1 MRLSINGDSKLFD
14 QNELNI
20 SQLLQLENVE
30 QPDMVSVQ
38 YNETFLRQNE
48 YETTQLKE
56 GDEINFLYFM
66 GGGK

>member
-1 MRLSINGDSKLFD
+1 MRLIINGDSKVFD

-20 SQLLQLENVE
+20 SQLLVLEKVE

-38 YNETFLRQNE
+38 YNEAFLRQNE
-48 YETTQLKE
+48 YESTALKE
-56 GDEINFLYFM
+56 NDEINFLYFM

>member
-1 MRLSINGDSKLFD
+1 MQLNVNDEKKEYSQRELSIAD
-14 QNELNI
+14 
-20 SQLLQLENVE
+20 LLEIEKVA

-48 YETTQLKE
+48 YKTTNLKE
-56 GDEINFLYFM
+56 GDAINFLYFM